1 MLSRSVAFLV
11 WALVAATCV
20 FWGTRLMARPAGS
33 SALVVAMDPGAPSNA
48 DVSRLLGAA
57 PQAELVPV
65 EAPSEISSRFRLTG
79 VVAPQRPSEQGLALI
94 SVDGNPP
101 RVYRVGA
108 AIDGDLMLREVSL
121 RTATVAS
128 SRNSNDAGSS
138 FVLEL
143 PPLTSAATG
152 ALPQG
157 GFIIP
162 QFAPPVA
169 PGAPERDP
177 VSNFEPPRGRPRA
190 ALNRLSA
197 FQALRSSP
205 PAGSGPDLRHRP
217 VR

>member
-11 WALVAATCV
+11 WALVAGTCV
-20 FWGTRLMARPAGS
+20 FWGARLLARPTGS
-33 SALVVAMDPGAPSNA
+33 VAPVVAMDTGLTANA

-57 PQAELVPV
+57 PPAEL
-65 EAPSEISSRFRLTG
+65 APLEVAPQVSSRFRLTG
-79 VVAPQRPSEQGLALI
+79 VVAPKSGGDQGLALI

-108 AIDGDLMLREVSL
+108 AIDGDLMLREVNL

-128 SRNSNDAGSS
+128 SRSSNDPSTS

-143 PPLTSAATG
+143 PALAAASTG

-162 QFAPPVA
+162 QFIP
-169 PGAPERDP
+169 APEPGRDP
-177 VSNFEPPRGRPRA
+177 AIVLEPPA
-190 ALNRLSA
+190 AGGS
-197 FQALRSSP
+197 LR
-205 PAGSGPDLRHRP
+205 
-217 VR
+217 

>member
-11 WALVAATCV
+11 WALVAGTCV
-20 FWGTRLMARPAGS
+20 FWGTRLLARPVGS
-33 SALVVAMDPGAPSNA
+33 SALVVAMDTGAAANA

-57 PQAELVPV
+57 PQADVVAV
-65 EAPSEISSRFRLTG
+65 EAAPQISSRFRLTG
-79 VVAPQRPSEQGLALI
+79 VVAPKQPSEHGLALI

-128 SRNSNDAGSS
+128 ARNSNDAATS

-143 PPLTSAATG
+143 PPLSAAATG
-152 ALPQG
+152 ELPQG

-162 QFAPPVA
+162 QFAPAAA
-169 PGAPERDP
+169 PGVPGRDP
-177 VSNFEPPRGRPRA
+177 VNGFEPPAAGRPPR
-190 ALNRLSA
+190 
-197 FQALRSSP
+197 
-205 PAGSGPDLRHRP
+205 
-217 VR
+217 

>member
-11 WALVAATCV
+11 WALVAGTCV
-20 FWGTRLMARPAGS
+20 FWGTRLLARPASS
-33 SALVVAMDPGAPSNA
+33 SALVVAMDRGMTANA

-57 PQAELVPV
+57 PLAESEPV
-65 EAPSEISSRFRLTG
+65 EAAPQISSRFRLTG
-79 VVAPQRPSEQGLALI
+79 VVAPKHPSEQGLALI
-94 SVDGNPP
+94 SVDGAPP

-128 SRNSNDAGSS
+128 SRNSNDAASA

-157 GFIIP
+157 GFTIP
-162 QFAPPVA
+162 QFIPPTAPAV
-169 PGAPERDP
+169 PGRDP
-177 VSNFEPPRGRPRA
+177 LNGFEPPAAGR
-190 ALNRLSA
+190 
-197 FQALRSSP
+197 LR
-205 PAGSGPDLRHRP
+205 R
-217 VR
+217 

>member
-11 WALVAATCV
+11 WALVAGACV
-20 FWGTRLMARPAGS
+20 FWGARLLAQPAVLT
-33 SALVVAMDPGAPSNA
+33 APVVAMDGGTLANV

-57 PQAELVPV
+57 PQAEAVPV
-65 EAPSEISSRFRLTG
+65 EAAPQISSRFRLTG
-79 VVAPQRPSEQGLALI
+79 VVAPQRASEQGLALI

-128 SRNSNDAGSS
+128 SLSSNDPSTS

-143 PPLTSAATG
+143 PSLAAAATG

-162 QFAPPVA
+162 QFIPV
-169 PGAPERDP
+169 PEPSRDP
-177 VSNFEPPRGRPRA
+177 AIVFEPPAAGR
-190 ALNRLSA
+190 S
-197 FQALRSSP
+197 LR
-205 PAGSGPDLRHRP
+205 
-217 VR
+217 